1 MEKVN
6 QQTLADR
13 LGLSR
18 ATVSRCFTNHRAIN
32 PSTRA
37 RVFDLAAELGYRYM
51 ELRTQAS
58 GRASRSRTLGV
69 LICHPATPASDDRFE
84 SPRQRLLDGVSQL
97 AQLHR
102 VQLSVHYF
110 DPDETTVE
118 GASYQSVT
126 ALRRGLW
133 NGALL
138 IHAFP
143 DQVIETLAGRLPCV
157 SLLEQ
162 YRHAHLNCV
171 DVDHH
176 RGISSLMDL
185 LIAHG
190 HQRIGFFSVHHA
202 LGTYWAT
209 HRFSAY
215 FEKLLAL
222 GFAYRPADV
231 INVSNV
237 PPLSEEDALRSM
249 HAQTNDGVTAWV
261 CANDY
266 AAYAVISHLAA
277 DGIRVPEDISVTGFD
292 GIQPPNGL
300 RAATTVQ
307 TPFREIGRTAAGRLL
322 RLIERPFDP
331 PQHILVAG
339 QVRREATAGP
349 IATPARRETNDAVSS
364 NAPESLHEVPN
375 NEPAPLPG

>member
-1 MEKVN
+1 MERVN

-51 ELRTQAS
+51 ELRTPGS
-58 GRASRSRTLGV
+58 SRMTRSKVLGV
-69 LICHPATPASDDRFE
+69 LICHPATPAIDDRFE

-97 AQLHR
+97 AQLQG
-102 VQLSVHYF
+102 VQLSVHYV

-118 GASYQSVT
+118 GPSYQAIT
-126 ALRRGLW
+126 ALRRNGW
-133 NGALL
+133 DGALL

-143 DQVIETLAGRLPCV
+143 DHVITSIAGRMPCV

-162 YRHAHLNCV
+162 YQHHYLNCI

-176 RGISSLMDL
+176 HGIYSLMDL
-185 LIAHG
+185 LVENG
-190 HQRIGFFSVHHA
+190 HQRIGFFSVHPA
-202 LGTYWAT
+202 LGTYWAA

-222 GFAYRPADV
+222 GRDYRPADV
-231 INVSNV
+231 INVTQVSAL
-237 PPLSEEDALRSM
+237 PEEETLRRV
-249 HAQTNDGVTAWV
+249 HAQTRDGVTAWI
-261 CANDY
+261 CANDA
-266 AAYAVISHLAA
+266 AAYAAMSHLAA
-277 DGIRVPEDISVTGFD
+277 NGLRVPEDVSVAGFD
-292 GIQPPNGL
+292 GIQPPNGSH
-300 RAATTVQ
+300 AVTTLQ
-307 TPFREIGRTAAGRLL
+307 TLFREIGRTGAGRLL

-331 PQHILVAG
+331 PQHTFVQG
-339 QVRREATAGP
+339 QIRTGATAGP
-349 IATPARRETNDAVSS
+349 VATRETPAER
-364 NAPESLHEVPN
+364 APM
-375 NEPAPLPG
+375 PAPAAV

>member
-58 GRASRSRTLGV
+58 GRASRGTTLGV
-69 LICHPATPASDDRFE
+69 LICHPASGAADDRFE
-84 SPRQRLLDGVSQL
+84 SPRQILLDGISQA
-97 AQLHR
+97 AQLQR
-102 VQLSVHYF
+102 VQLSVHYVN
-110 DPDETTVE
+110 PDETTLE
-118 GASYQSVT
+118 DPSYASIN
-126 ALRRGLW
+126 ALRRASWSGV
-133 NGALL
+133 LL

-143 DQVIETLAGRLPCV
+143 DNVIATLAGRLPCV

-162 YRHAHLNCV
+162 YGHAHLNCV
-171 DVDHH
+171 DVDHE
-176 RGISSLMDL
+176 RGIYALMDL
-185 LIAHG
+185 LIEAG

-209 HRFSAY
+209 HRLAAY
-215 FEKLLAL
+215 FEKLLGAGL
-222 GFAYRPADV
+222 EYRPADA
-231 INVSNV
+231 INISKV
-237 PPLSEEDALRSM
+237 PPLTEADALRAM
-249 HAQTNDGVTAWV
+249 LAQTRNGVTAWV

-266 AAYAVISHLAA
+266 AAYAVVNHLTAA
-277 DGIRVPEDISVTGFD
+277 GVRVPDDVSVTGFD

-300 RAATTVQ
+300 PQATTLE

-322 RLIERPFDP
+322 RLVERPFDP

-339 QVRREATAGP
+339 QVRRGETVGSAAT
-349 IATPARRETNDAVSS
+349 RESS
-364 NAPESLHEVPN
+364 DGNGAAEHSEGVGSRL
-375 NEPAPLPG
+375 

>member
-58 GRASRSRTLGV
+58 SRASRGTTLGV
-69 LICHPATPASDDRFE
+69 LICHPASGAADDRFE
-84 SPRQRLLDGVSQL
+84 SPRQILLDGISQA
-97 AQLHR
+97 AQLRR
-102 VQLSVHYF
+102 VQLSVHYV
-110 DPDETTVE
+110 DPDETSVE
-118 GASYQSVT
+118 DPSYST
-126 ALRRGLW
+126 INALRRGTW
-133 NGALL
+133 SGVLL

-143 DQVIETLAGRLPCV
+143 DDVIAALAGRLPCV

-162 YRHAHLNCV
+162 YGQAHLNCV
-171 DVDHH
+171 DVDHE
-176 RGISSLMDL
+176 RGIYGLMDL
-185 LIAHG
+185 LIENG
-190 HQRIGFFSVHHA
+190 HRRIGFFSVHHA

-209 HRFSAY
+209 HRLSAY
-215 FEKLLAL
+215 FEKLLGA
-222 GFAYRPADV
+222 GFEYQPADA
-231 INVSNV
+231 INISKV
-237 PPLSEEDALRSM
+237 PPLTEADALRAM
-249 HAQTNDGVTAWV
+249 LAQTRNGVTAWV

-266 AAYAVISHLAA
+266 AAYAAVSHLRAN
-277 DGIRVPEDISVTGFD
+277 GVRVPEDVSVTGFD

-300 RAATTVQ
+300 PHATTLE

-322 RLIERPFDP
+322 RLVERPFDP

-339 QVRREATAGP
+339 QVRRGETVGSAPTRSSSDGNGAS
-349 IATPARRETNDAVSS
+349 PASGSDSR
-364 NAPESLHEVPN
+364 L
-375 NEPAPLPG
+375 

>member
-1 MEKVN
+1 MDRVN

-51 ELRTQAS
+51 ELRTPS
-58 GRASRSRTLGV
+58 TRRTSRTTVLGV
-69 LICHPATPASDDRFE
+69 LICHPATPSVDDRFE

-97 AQLHR
+97 AQLHG
-102 VQLSVHYF
+102 VQLSVHYV
-110 DPDETTVE
+110 DPDETTIE
-118 GASYQSVT
+118 GASYRAIT
-126 ALRRGLW
+126 ALRRASW
-133 NGALL
+133 DGALL

-143 DQVIETLAGRLPCV
+143 DRVIESIAGRMPCV

-162 YRHAHLNCV
+162 YQHHYLNCI

-176 RGISSLMDL
+176 DGIYSLMDL
-185 LIAHG
+185 LIENG
-190 HQRIGFFSVHHA
+190 HQRIGFFSVHPA

-222 GFAYRPADV
+222 GLAYRPEDV
-231 INVSNV
+231 INVV
-237 PPLSEEDALRSM
+237 LEPALPEAESLRRLREQSR
-249 HAQTNDGVTAWV
+249 DGVTAWI
-261 CANDY
+261 CANDA
-266 AAYAVISHLAA
+266 AAYAAISELAA
-277 DGIRVPEDISVTGFD
+277 HGVRVPGDVSVAGFD
-292 GIQPPNGL
+292 GIQPPNGSHGV
-300 RAATTVQ
+300 TTLQ
-307 TPFREIGRTAAGRLL
+307 TPFREIGRTGAGRLL

-331 PQHILVAG
+331 PQHTFVRG
-339 QVRREATAGP
+339 QIRTGETVGSVTPREAPVGEP
-349 IATPARRETNDAVSS
+349 P
-364 NAPESLHEVPN
+364 VPV
-375 NEPAPLPG
+375 LS

>member
-1 MEKVN
+1 MDRVN

-51 ELRTQAS
+51 ELRTPSA
-58 GRASRSRTLGV
+58 GRARRTMVLGV
-69 LICHPATPASDDRFE
+69 LICHPATPAIDDRFE

-97 AQLHR
+97 AQLHG
-102 VQLSVHYF
+102 VQLSVHYV

-118 GASYQSVT
+118 GASYQAIT
-126 ALRRGLW
+126 ALRRSSW
-133 NGALL
+133 DGALL

-143 DQVIETLAGRLPCV
+143 DQVIEAIVGRMPCV

-162 YRHAHLNCV
+162 YQHTYLNCI

-176 RGISSLMDL
+176 HGIYSLMDL
-185 LIAHG
+185 LVENG
-190 HQRIGFFSVHHA
+190 HDRIGFFSVYPA

-222 GFAYRPADV
+222 GLPYRPADV
-231 INVSNV
+231 INVTQV
-237 PPLSEEDALRSM
+237 PALPEEEALRRM
-249 HAQTNDGVTAWV
+249 HAQSSDGVTAWI
-261 CANDY
+261 CANDA
-266 AAYAVISHLAA
+266 AAYAAMSHLAA
-277 DGIRVPEDISVTGFD
+277 AHGLRVPEDVSVAGFD
-292 GIQPPNGL
+292 GIQPPNGS
-300 RAATTVQ
+300 REATTVE
-307 TPFREIGRTAAGRLL
+307 TPFREIGRTGAGRLL

-331 PQHILVAG
+331 PQHTFVRG
-339 QVRREATAGP
+339 QLRRGETVGPKATREAPLG
-349 IATPARRETNDAVSS
+349 R
-364 NAPESLHEVPN
+364 
-375 NEPAPLPG
+375 APLAVAL